1 MCNSKRYVIFYL
13 VYYITIPMKSL
24 AEFIQQKREN
34 AGLSISG
41 LANKANI
48 KIEILED
55 IEAGKE
61 LFLSVT
67 QRQQLARVLKVSP
80 KELKEYERSYEFQE
94 ISDDVIDNLKKQI
107 LNHKTDLKCPMCG
120 EPLITR
126 IAKMYDL
133 EDNLVLQP
141 KAHCVKCVF
150 QIKE

>member
-1 MCNSKRYVIFYL
+1 ME
-13 VYYITIPMKSL
+13 SL
-24 AEFIQQKREN
+24 AEFIQKRREL
-34 AGLSISG
+34 AGLSITG
-41 LANKANI
+41 LANKTNI

-55 IEAGKE
+55 LESGKE

-67 QRQQLARVLKVSP
+67 QRQQLARVFKVTP
-80 KELKEYERSYEFQE
+80 NELKQYERSYEFQE
-94 ISDDVIDNLKKQI
+94 ISDDVIDNLKEQI
-107 LNHKTDLKCPMCG
+107 LNHKTDLRCPMCG

-133 EDNLVLQP
+133 DDNLVLQP

>member
-1 MCNSKRYVIFYL
+1 ME
-13 VYYITIPMKSL
+13 SL
-24 AEFIQQKREN
+24 AEFIQQRREK
-34 AGLSISG
+34 AGLYVSG
-41 LANKANI
+41 LEKKTNI
-48 KIEILED
+48 KQEILED

-67 QRQQLARVLKVSP
+67 QRQQIARVLKCSP
-80 KELKEYERSYEFQE
+80 KELKSHERDYKFEIVSQE
-94 ISDDVIDNLKKQI
+94 TIDELKTKI
-107 LNHKTDLKCPMCG
+107 LNRETNLRCPLCG

-141 KAHCVKCVF
+141 KAHCVKCIF

>member
-1 MCNSKRYVIFYL
+1 ME
-13 VYYITIPMKSL
+13 SL
-24 AEFIQQKREN
+24 AEYIIKKREK
-34 AGLSISG
+34 AGLSIIG
-41 LANKANI
+41 LANKTNI
-48 KIEILED
+48 KLEMLED

-80 KELKEYERSYEFQE
+80 NEIKEYERSYEFQE
-94 ISDDVIDNLKKQI
+94 ISDDIIDNLKAKI
-107 LNHKTDLKCPMCG
+107 LNHKTDLRCPMCG

-133 EDNLVLQP
+133 DDNLVLQP
-141 KAHCVKCVF
+141 KAHCTKCVF